1 MRISDWSSDVCSS
14 DLNRAQY
21 RARASVIN
29 LRKTRV
35 GAAVSA
41 ANAVILLHEGDVEA
55 STITTW
61 MRLIA
66 PLDRPITVEVCIGGR
81 LLPGVANLWPEDRR
95 CRGGSG
101 RRGRRIL
108 WRGMRGTQHSH
119 GQDPGSEGARVWK
132 GGV

>member
-1 MRISDWSSDVCSS
+1 MRISDGSSHVCSS
-14 DLNRAQY
+14 DLY
-21 RARASVIN
+21 RARASLIN

-81 LLPGVANLWPEDRR
+81 LLPGVGNLWPEDRR
-95 CRGGSG
+95 GRGGSG
-101 RRGRRIL
+101 SREIGR
-108 WRGMRGTQHSH
+108 
-119 GQDPGSEGARVWK
+119 GARRERVCRCGWIS
-132 GGV
+132 GGAGS

>member
-81 LLPGVANLWPEDRR
+81 LLPGVANLWPEDHR
-95 CRGGSG
+95 CRGGDRKST
-101 RRGRRIL
+101 RL
-108 WRGMRGTQHSH
+108 NSSH
-119 GQDPGSEGARVWK
+119 
-132 GGV
+132 

>member
-1 MRISDWSSDVCSS
+1 M
-14 DLNRAQY
+14 
-21 RARASVIN
+21 N

-35 GAAVSA
+35 GAAVRA

-95 CRGGSG
+95 CRGGVGEEGGASCDPDLAHPSHPIAWFRHEFIKEQ
-101 RRGRRIL
+101 RR
-108 WRGMRGTQHSH
+108 
-119 GQDPGSEGARVWK
+119 
-132 GGV
+132 

>member
-1 MRISDWSSDVCSS
+1 MIRRPPRS
-14 DLNRAQY
+14 
-21 RARASVIN
+21 
-29 LRKTRV
+29 TRTDTLFPYTTLFRS
-35 GAAVSA
+35 AAVSA

-81 LLPGVANLWPEDRR
+81 LLPGVANLWPEDHR

-108 WRGMRGTQHSH
+108 WRGLSAPQYSH
-119 GQDPGSEGARVWK
+119 GDRKSTRLNSSHYCAYR
-132 GGV
+132 

>member
-1 MRISDWSSDVCSS
+1 M
-14 DLNRAQY
+14 
-21 RARASVIN
+21 N

-35 GAAVSA
+35 GAAVRA

-95 CRGGSG
+95 GRGGSG
-101 RRGRRIL
+101 RRGRRIM
-108 WRGMRGTQHSH
+108 WRGVSAPPHSH
-119 GQDPGSEGARVWK
+119 GQAEA
-132 GGV
+132 GGRREPFKSVRRR

>member
-81 LLPGVANLWPEDRR
+81 LLPGVANLWPEDQR
-95 CRGGSG
+95 CRGGRGENGSGSG
-101 RRGRRIL
+101 R
-108 WRGMRGTQHSH
+108 
-119 GQDPGSEGARVWK
+119 GSVCREV
-132 GGV
+132 